1 MRSSVRL
8 SHRLRSSARFL
19 SLLAVLAAPP
29 IDAQSDWLERYEA
42 RLKATQAQQPNW
54 ATPLITTNPRLA
66 EDIRTDFVRQSLS
79 AGQKSWNYGNT
90 KGLQIVPFRRI
101 ELRFSPSPF
110 ITHTN
115 PKVEDG
121 FGDVAFRAKV
131 RLYGSSEVQ
140 HNAIVTALLG
150 ASVPT
155 GKSGNGSC
163 CAILTPTLE
172 AGKGFGKFD
181 AVTSLGGSLPVS
193 NTAKLGRQF
202 IWNNALQY
210 HGPWLMWVE
219 TEFSSTFYYGG
230 SNDGKQQTFITPGVA
245 VSRIPLNRSGRV
257 VHLTLTL
264 AAGEQIALTHF
275 NTYNHSP
282 IISIRLR
289 F

>member
-1 MRSSVRL
+1 
-8 SHRLRSSARFL
+8 
-19 SLLAVLAAPP
+19 LLALGIPHARGQ
-29 IDAQSDWLERYEA
+29 DGWFKKYEA
-42 RLKATQAQQPNW
+42 RLAAT
-54 ATPLITTNPRLA
+54 LA
-66 EDIRTDFVRQSLS
+66 EQPHWPAPLVTSTPRVEEEIRTDFARESL
-79 AGQKSWNYGNT
+79 AGGQQSWNYGNT
-90 KGLQIVPFRRI
+90 KGLQIVPFRRV
-101 ELRFSPSPF
+101 ELRFSPPPF

-131 RLYGSSEVQ
+131 RLYGSSEDH

-163 CAILTPTLE
+163 CAILMPALD

-181 AVTSLGGSLPVS
+181 AVTSFGGTLPVS
-193 NTAKLGRQF
+193 NVAKLGRQF
-202 IWNNALQY
+202 VWNNALQY
-210 HGPWLMWVE
+210 HAPGLVWVQVE
-219 TEFSSTFYYGG
+219 TNSTFYYGG
-230 SNDGKQQTFITPGVA
+230 SNDGKQQTFATPGVV
-245 VSRIPLNRSGRV
+245 VSSIRLNGSGGA

-282 IISIRLR
+282 IFSARLH